1 MFERAVGELTGWW
14 ECWNKRYILE
24 SMMETRFFITS
35 ATSLIFVTVVLPDG
49 IPVNS
54 DNRFEPLWRG
64 VLNINS
70 NITLNITEKEYTS
83 TIIHTLN
90 QNTKSF
96 GIRSKAI
103 LEAPLQLE
111 KHSDMVSS
119 ISSWV
124 ALMCTLL

>member
-1 MFERAVGELTGWW
+1 
-14 ECWNKRYILE
+14 
-24 SMMETRFFITS
+24 MMETRFFITS

-54 DNRFEPLWRG
+54 DNHFEPLLRG

-119 ISSWV
+119 ISS
-124 ALMCTLL
+124 